1 MSSNRFA
8 TGMAYY
14 GLTYNTG
21 TIGGNIY
28 INFFFSVL
36 VECIGYSSCLILSS
50 KLGRKITHCG
60 SLILAGVG
68 CLLTIF
74 TVLFAG
80 EGFASCRDFKPC
92 NQYRHLYFVDYIWIT
107 VGLSMI
113 GKCGVSATYGNIYI
127 FTPELFPTYLRSSIL
142 GASNVAAKI
151 GILVSPY
158 IANIADFVEKDTGN
172 AIALSIFGF
181 VTIAAG
187 LISLTLPETVNKKLP
202 ETIDEALELSG
213 THGQDCLNKSNQ
225 EHC

>member
-1 MSSNRFA
+1 MSSNRFS

-60 SLILAGVG
+60 SLILAGIG

-80 EGFASCRDFKPC
+80 E
-92 NQYRHLYFVDYIWIT
+92 DYIWIT

-158 IANIADFVEKDTGN
+158 IANIV
-172 AIALSIFGF
+172 SIY
-181 VTIAAG
+181 
-187 LISLTLPETVNKKLP
+187 ISLCEKYL
-202 ETIDEALELSG
+202 
-213 THGQDCLNKSNQ
+213 
-225 EHC
+225 